1 MTADTHTSSPT
12 PAARPRRALKRRL
25 LMLAIPLAVAATVG
39 VVYLQ
44 GGRYAETDNAYVKAD
59 KLAISADVS
68 GKVIA
73 VHVSDNAR
81 VAQGAAL
88 FDIDP
93 LPFDVALRKAEA
105 NVAQARTNI
114 RALQASY
121 REAQA
126 QIRLGETK
134 LRFAQKEEQRL
145 ADLRTKGFASATQ
158 FDAAKQAAEI
168 ATQSVATQRE
178 DLQRIAASLG
188 GNPSAPVDEHP
199 SVRAALA
206 EAAQAQLNRSRTQVH
221 AAQAGTVS
229 HLPVLGQFV
238 ATGATSAALV
248 ADAAPWVEANFTETD
263 LAHVRPGQHAE
274 VTLDIAPDV
283 HLSGLVDSLS
293 PATGSEFA
301 LIPAQNATGN
311 WVKIA
316 QRVPVRIRLDDPS
329 QAPLLRAGLSATVR
343 IDTEHRRNLWGWQL

>member
-1 MTADTHTSSPT
+1 MTAEPSTSAPQAPS
-12 PAARPRRALKRRL
+12 RRRKRRL
-25 LMLAIPLAVAATVG
+25 LMLAIPLAVAMGSG

-68 GKVIA
+68 GKVVA
-73 VHVSDNAR
+73 VHVTDNAR
-81 VAQGAAL
+81 VAQGAPL

-105 NVAQARTNI
+105 NVAQARTNV
-114 RALQASY
+114 RALQVSY

-134 LRFAQKEEQRL
+134 QRFAEKEQQRL
-145 ADLRTKGFASATQ
+145 NELRARGFASVTQ
-158 FDAAKQAAEI
+158 LDAAKQATEI
-168 ATQSVATQRE
+168 AAQSVATQRE
-178 DLQRIAASLG
+178 ELQRIAASLG
-188 GNPSAPVDEHP
+188 GNPQAAVDSHP

-206 EAAQAQLNRSRTQVH
+206 EVAQAQLNRSRTQVH
-221 AAQAGTVS
+221 AAQSGTIS

-248 ADAAPWVEANFTETD
+248 ADAAPWVEANFTETE

-283 HLSGLVDSLS
+283 HLSGVVDSLS
-293 PATGSEFA
+293 PATGPNS
-301 LIPAQNATGN
+301 
-311 WVKIA
+311 
-316 QRVPVRIRLDDPS
+316 R
-329 QAPLLRAGLSATVR
+329 
-343 IDTEHRRNLWGWQL
+343 